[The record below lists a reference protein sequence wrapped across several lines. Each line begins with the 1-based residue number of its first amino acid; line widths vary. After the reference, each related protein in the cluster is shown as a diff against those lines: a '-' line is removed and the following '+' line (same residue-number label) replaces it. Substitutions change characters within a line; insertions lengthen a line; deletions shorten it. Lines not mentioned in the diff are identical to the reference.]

1 MADTVDGTIYI
12 DTKINTNG
20 FEGGAQ
26 GLKQQFVEMAK
37 SAGEASEQIASS
49 LTGGFSKSVEVAR
62 VNVEQLENEY
72 AAISDRLKTALA
84 AGDDSAAER
93 LGVQQTRIYDR
104 LQAARDR
111 LQIEVADAARKQAE
125 AEEREAERAARAAES
140 AAKKKAEAEERAEA
154 KKQKEFDKEARKN
167 AEADRKAAEKEQK
180 ESAQA
185 AAKFGNRIS
194 SIVSG
199 ALFFNVISSAL
210 SSLTREIWSTVSSTA
225 EMKSALNN
233 LKGAASTAAAPLVN
247 VLSKALATVA
257 NSIAMALTYITRL
270 YSVLTGKS
278 LSALSQNAAEM
289 NNFAAGAEKAKKSLA
304 GFDELTTLQDGS
316 SGGGGGGAGTPNYS
330 FGLDGENSAGLISAA
345 EKIKEALKPL
355 QDIDFSKTIASG
367 KKLGT
372 SLSNLAKTIGTVLA
386 DAYNLVLVPLA
397 KWTIEEAAPAAM
409 ELFAAD
415 ADLISAAVN
424 AVRDALKGMEPYLK
438 NVTGFI
444 GDTATGTWKRFADTV
459 SDTAKLINEK
469 SPEITEAFN
478 RIGQGL
484 NWVWTN
490 LISPALS
497 WMRQKF
503 WDLFSSISEWANTNL
518 GYLIDAFNGLTE
530 FLSGV
535 FSGNWSMALNGLR
548 DLVKSWVNSIVYNL
562 NQLIGLF
569 CDGLNSIIRMANR
582 VSFKMPDGTR
592 FGVSIPY
599 IDKSSLQIPYLASG
613 AVIPPNAPF
622 MAVLGDQRHGTNIE
636 APLATI
642 QEAFRAEVGNMVGG
656 MMAGFEASVA
666 VQQQI
671 LEAIMGIEIGDTTIG
686 EAAGRYATQQNLI
699 RGGRA

>member
-1 MADTVDGTIYI
+1 MATGRADGSVII
-12 DTKINTNG
+12 DTKIRTDG
-20 FEGGAQ
+20 FAKGGVEAK
-26 GLKQQFVEMAK
+26 KQFSEMAA
-37 SAGEASEQIASS
+37 SARTASEQISAALS
-49 LTGGFSKSVEVAR
+49 GGFSKSVEIAR
-62 VNVEQLENEY
+62 MKVSSLEQELASVSQNY
-72 AAISDRLKTALA
+72 KNALA
-84 AGDDSAAER
+84 ADDDTSAAR
-93 LGVQQTRIYDR
+93 LGEKQIRVYDQ
-104 LQAARDR
+104 LQAARER
-111 LQIEVADAARKQAE
+111 LRIEVEDSARKQSA
-125 AEEREAERAARAAES
+125 AEEREAEKSR
-140 AAKKKAEAEERAEA
+140 KAVEM
-154 KKQKEFDKEARKN
+154 EARKQAN
-167 AEADRKAAEKEQK
+167 ADLKANQKTQKASEKAA
-180 ESAQA
+180 S
-185 AAKFGNRIS
+185 KFGNRIS

-210 SSLTREIWSTVSSTA
+210 SSLTREIWSTISSTA

-247 VLSKALATVA
+247 VLSKAFATVA
-257 NSIAMALTYITRL
+257 NSIATALTYITRL
-270 YSVLTGKS
+270 YSLLTGKS

-438 NVTGFI
+438 NVTSFI
-444 GDTATGTWKRFADTV
+444 GDTATGTWKRFSDTV

-503 WDLFSSISEWANTNL
+503 WDLFSGISEWANTNL

-548 DLVKSWVNSIVYNL
+548 DLVKAWVNSIVYNL

-582 VSFKMPDGTR
+582 VSFTNPIDGKKV
-592 FGVSIPY
+592 GISIPY
-599 IDKSSLQIPYLASG
+599 IDKSGLQIPYLASG

>member
-1 MADTVDGTIYI
+1 MATEGVDGSIII

-20 FEGGAQ
+20 FEGSMP
-26 GLKQQFVEMAK
+26 GLKKQFEEMAK
-37 SAGEASEQIASS
+37 SAGQASEQIASS
-49 LTGGFSKSVEVAR
+49 LTGGFSKSVEVAK
-62 VNVEQLENEY
+62 VNIESLEREY
-72 AAISDRLKTALA
+72 AAVSDRLKVAVD

-93 LGVQQTRIYDR
+93 LAAQQTRVYDR

-111 LQIEVADAARKQAE
+111 LQIEVADAARKQAS
-125 AEEREAERAARAAES
+125 AEEREAERARKAAES
-140 AAKKKAEAEERAEA
+140 EANKKAAAEERANA
-154 KKQKEFDKEARKN
+154 KKQKAFDKEARKN
-167 AEADRKAAEKEQK
+167 ADAEKKAAEKSQKASEQ
-180 ESAQA
+180 ST
-185 AAKFGNRIS
+185 AKFGNRIS

-247 VLSKALATVA
+247 VLSKAFAAVA

-278 LSALSQNAAEM
+278 ISALSQNAQEM
-289 NNFAAGAEKAKKSLA
+289 NNFAAGAEKAKKSMA

-330 FGLDGENSAGLISAA
+330 FGLDGENTEGIIEAA
-345 EKIKEALKPL
+345 EKIEEALKPL
-355 QDIDFSKTIASG
+355 KDIDFSKTTNSA
-367 KKLGT
+367 KKLGDSMKGLAT
-372 SLSNLAKTIGTVLA
+372 SVGSALG
-386 DAYNLVLVPLA
+386 DAYKDILVPLA
-397 KWTIEEAAPAAM
+397 KWTIEDAAPAAM
-409 ELFAAD
+409 EVFAAD
-415 ADLISAAVN
+415 ADLISASVDAVK
-424 AVRDALKGMEPYLK
+424 VALEEMSPHLES
-438 NVTGFI
+438 VTKFI
-444 GDTATGTWKRFADTV
+444 GEKAIQAWEKLGSSVSQVAKKIEEKTPQIGEAFGRVGGLLNEAWERVIKPALDWVIEGALGIFEDFTGWVSENFGYIVDAFDGLTKFIEGTFNGDWDTALD
-459 SDTAKLINEK
+459 
-469 SPEITEAFN
+469 
-478 RIGQGL
+478 GL
-484 NWVWTN
+484 ET
-490 LISPALS
+490 LA
-497 WMRQKF
+497 
-503 WDLFSSISEWANTNL
+503 
-518 GYLIDAFNGLTE
+518 
-530 FLSGV
+530 
-535 FSGNWSMALNGLR
+535 
-548 DLVKSWVNSIVYNL
+548 KSWVNSIIYNL
-562 NQLIGLF
+562 NMLIKSF

-582 VSFKMPDGTR
+582 VSFKMPDGTI
-592 FGVSIPY
+592 FGVSIP
-599 IDKSSLQIPYLASG
+599 LVEAPQIPYLAKG

>member
-1 MADTVDGTIYI
+1 MAGTVDGTIYI

-20 FEGGAQ
+20 FEKGAQ

-49 LTGGFSKSVEVAR
+49 LTGGFSKSVEVAKI
-62 VNVEQLENEY
+62 NVEKLESEY
-72 AAISDRLKTALA
+72 AYVSDRLKTAIDT
-84 AGDDSAAER
+84 GDDSAAER
-93 LGVQQTRIYDR
+93 LAVQQIRVYDR
-104 LQAARDR
+104 LQAARAK
-111 LQIEVADAARKQAE
+111 LQIEVADAARKQAA
-125 AEEREAERAARAAES
+125 AEEREADRAARAAES

-154 KKQKEFDKEARKN
+154 KKQKAFDKEAKKN
-167 AEADRKAAEKEQK
+167 ADADLKAAQK
-180 ESAQA
+180 GQKDFERS

-210 SSLTREIWSTVSSTA
+210 SNLTREIWSTISSTA

-247 VLSKALATVA
+247 VLSKAFATVA
-257 NSIAMALTYITRL
+257 NSIATALTYITRL
-270 YSVLTGKS
+270 YSLLTGKS

-289 NNFAAGAEKAKKSLA
+289 NNLAAGAEKAKKSLA
-304 GFDELTTLQDGS
+304 GFDELTTLQDGT
-316 SGGGGGGAGTPNYS
+316 SGGSAGEIPNYS

-345 EKIKEALKPL
+345 EKMKEALKPL

-372 SLSNLAKTIGTVLA
+372 SVEKLAKTIGSVLG
-386 DAYNLVLVPLA
+386 DAYHSVMVPLA
-397 KWTIEEAAPAAM
+397 KWTIEEAAPIAM
-409 ELFAAD
+409 ESLAVV
-415 ADLISAAVN
+415 ADLLSASVN
-424 AVRDALKGMEPYLK
+424 SARDALKGMEPYLSS
-438 NVTGFI
+438 VTSFI
-444 GDTATGTWKRFADTV
+444 GDTATGTWERFADSV
-459 SDTAKLINEK
+459 SNTAKIISEK
-469 SPEITEAFN
+469 SPAIAEAFN

-484 NWVWTN
+484 NWVWSN
-490 LISPALS
+490 LISPVLS

-518 GYLIDAFNGLTE
+518 GYLIDAFNGLTK
-530 FLSGV
+530 FLSGA
-535 FSGNWSMALNGLR
+535 FSEDWSMALNGFR
-548 DLVKSWVNSIVYNL
+548 DLVKAWINSIAYNL
-562 NQLIGLF
+562 NMLIKLF
-569 CDGLNSIIRMANR
+569 CDGLNSIIRMANK
-582 VSFKMPDGTR
+582 VSFTNPINGEKVGI
-592 FGVSIPY
+592 SIPY
-599 IDKSSLQIPYLASG
+599 ITAPQLPYLAKG

-642 QEAFRAEVGNMVGG
+642 QEAFRAEVSNMVGG

-686 EAAGRYATQQNLI
+686 EAAGRYATQKNLI
-699 RGGRA
+699 RGGRV